1 MRPKSGDWEARETEI
16 GNRCFWRSDECLEQT
31 CPEQKNPSS
40 GGTINLRFNRPWA
53 QGPTNLLCS
62 VPVVPGGAALLEP
75 HQGDACFTT
84 CGMNTNK
91 GILALCALAS
101 YHMFLAVALVQ
112 QGHGRRGL
120 ATVPSK
126 MLCAVQKFVRAAV
139 WTAIARSATCSPDMR
154 SAPTSVIYF

>member
-1 MRPKSGDWEARETEI
+1 MLFAGSLYPAACPARAPHDAS
-16 GNRCFWRSDECLEQT
+16 RV
-31 CPEQKNPSS
+31 
-40 GGTINLRFNRPWA
+40 
-53 QGPTNLLCS
+53 LLCS

-101 YHMFLAVALVQ
+101 DHMFLAVALVQ

-120 ATVPSK
+120 VTVPSK
-126 MLCAVQKFVRAAV
+126 MLCAVLKFVRAAV
-139 WTAIARSATCSPDMR
+139 WTAITRSATYARLNMR
-154 SAPTSVIYF
+154 SAPIICRQLTGCHLEQQGGRQKGIMQSR